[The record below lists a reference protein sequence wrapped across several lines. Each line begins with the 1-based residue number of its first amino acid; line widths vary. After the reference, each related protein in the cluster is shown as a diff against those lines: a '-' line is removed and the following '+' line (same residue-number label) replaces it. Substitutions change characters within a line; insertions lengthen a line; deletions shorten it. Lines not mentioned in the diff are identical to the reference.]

1 MKIRRLLLAEAGIRL
16 TRPAGDHGRAHATGR
31 CHETSI
37 ESRPGGVV
45 SIFDQTDESG
55 AAASRDRSLELFT
68 NRVELARRF
77 AGYLNDDPAPR
88 RILFLHGMGGNGKS
102 LLLRHL
108 ETRCSV
114 RLSPDQWREVRGYPD
129 EAFGEALRLAPSATP
144 VPVARL
150 NFDAKPVGEN
160 RPQESFSALFMLK
173 RQLGRFKVAF
183 PRFDFAAVTYLHRS
197 GLDFSKRLAEL
208 FGRAEL
214 GIAADLAGLLTGLP
228 VLKTGVDLL
237 QVIDRRLDD
246 LSARRHYQRRVPTSL
261 AHEILSLPAEPDLA
275 NELPRYFAQDLN
287 DALAP
292 ADRYPRVV
300 LLFDTHEAF
309 WGEERARAPTVL
321 PAGHSARDEW
331 LRRLLG
337 HLDLAGG
344 IVAVVA
350 GRTLPQWDTA
360 APARIPAEFLDAQ
373 PVGPLAPADAE
384 DYLRHAGVQAAEL
397 RAAMLA
403 YATVGAG
410 EIHPYFLGLC
420 ADVALAASQRG
431 ATLEPD
437 AFPKTRALADKE
449 RELTGRLL
457 AWVTPATEH
466 SIIALSACRAFTYAT
481 FSYLADPLGFGGQ
494 RVDFDRLV
502 AFSFIAPVTS
512 TPTPGSGEPPPGQ
525 SQAFAMHQ
533 LLRRLLRG
541 TDPDATRR
549 AHQLLRDHHAS
560 HAGEDFAGRVEAIY
574 HTNQIDPPVG
584 VVAWTATMDECLGV
598 SRYERCRALL
608 SLLPDLTIT
617 SDADRQACLTRVVR
631 AELGLGRWADAE
643 QLLTA
648 ELPADDPEVQLLWS
662 ELWFVRGDFDQAAVR
677 ARRALTPAGH
687 GRVDALIRLADIHLY
702 LGKLP
707 TAARY
712 AQQALQ
718 AARAGG
724 SARDHA
730 RCLGIVGATL
740 FFSGQITQA
749 EQHFTQALQ
758 TLQGTREDPD
768 RVILTILLGN
778 LGQAKE
784 ALADW
789 AGAEGHHREALARR
803 REAADARGSL
813 QSLHALARVLLG
825 QGQLD
830 AAEDQLQAA
839 LRLAVDLGD
848 QLEQAKLSHSH
859 ANLALRRGDP
869 SAARRHA
876 TDALRGFADY
886 GTSYDVAHATL
897 SLSEIAHAAGDEQAA
912 VRQRAAARQVVDSHG
927 FGLLTYL
934 FPALQPGAAERIA
947 AGLLAYALGDAFGL
961 PWEGTP
967 PAHIDVAAAE
977 RLPARPG
984 WPRGATSD
992 DTALTLLVAEHLV
1005 HHQGAGSP
1013 LELMRAFAEHAPG
1026 IRGLGPTTTQAIR
1039 RFQQHGTIQ
1048 PDDGN
1053 TNGAV
1058 MRALPI
1064 GWATP
1069 LNQADSRRQLTL
1081 QLSQIT
1087 HPGAEAACAA
1097 CIMAACASW
1106 AVEGASPS
1114 LLLEVARTE
1123 APLAVQACGADP
1135 RILSDLGQVAAGEWT
1150 VGPDGVRPHPYHT
1163 LTAVLHCLQ
1172 ATALPDAL
1180 RAAVALGG
1188 DTDTVAALVAGL
1200 LGVHHTPQQVRTQ
1213 LPWSRQVH
1221 TPPNAQL
1228 HQLAAGLAGLR
1239 AGVADG

>member
-1 MKIRRLLLAEAGIRL
+1 
-16 TRPAGDHGRAHATGR
+16 
-31 CHETSI
+31 
-37 ESRPGGVV
+37 V

-68 NRVELARRF
+68 NRVELTRRF
-77 AGYLNDDPAPR
+77 AGSLNEDPAPQ

-114 RLSPDQWREVRGYPD
+114 RLTPDQWQEVRFYPD
-129 EAFGEALRLAPSATP
+129 EAFGEALRLAPSATS
-144 VPVARL
+144 VPVARI

-160 RPQESFSALFMLK
+160 RPLESFSALFMLK
-173 RQLGRFKVAF
+173 RQLGGFKVAF
-183 PRFDFAAVTYLHRS
+183 PRFDFAAVTYLHKS

-208 FGRAEL
+208 FPRAEL
-214 GIAADLAGLLTGLP
+214 GVAADLAGLLTGLP

-237 QVIDRRLDD
+237 QVIDRRLDN
-246 LSARRHYQRRVPTSL
+246 LTARRHYQRRVPTQV
-261 AHEILSLPAEPDLA
+261 AQEILALPAEPDLA

-292 ADRYPRVV
+292 AGRYPRVV

-309 WGEERARAPTVL
+309 WGEERAHAAGML
-321 PAGHSARDEW
+321 AAGHRARDEW

-344 IVAVVA
+344 IVVVVA
-350 GRTLPQWDTA
+350 GRTVPQWDTA

-384 DYLRHAGVQAAEL
+384 GYLRRAGVQAAAL
-397 RAAMLA
+397 RAAMLD
-403 YATVGAG
+403 YAAVGAG

-420 ADVALAASQRG
+420 ADVALAAAQRG
-431 ATLEPD
+431 ATLAPD
-437 AFPKTRALADKE
+437 AFPTARALADKE
-449 RELTGRLL
+449 RELAGRLL
-457 AWVTPATEH
+457 AWVTPQTEH
-466 SIIALSACRAFTYAT
+466 SIIALSACRAFTYDT
-481 FSYLADPLGFGGQ
+481 FRYLADRLGFGGQ

-502 AFSFIAPVTS
+502 AFSFISPVSPVSPVTS
-512 TPTPGSGEPPPGQ
+512 PPTPGSGAPQPGQ
-525 SQAFAMHQ
+525 GQGQGFAMHQ

-541 TDPDATRR
+541 THPDATRS
-549 AHQLLRDHHAS
+549 AHQLLRNHHANQAE
-560 HAGEDFAGRVEAIY
+560 AGEDFTARVEAIY
-574 HTNQIDPPVG
+574 HTNQIDPPAG
-584 VVAWTATMDECLGV
+584 VAAWTAAMDECLGV

-617 SDADRQACLTRVVR
+617 SDADRRACLTRVVR

-643 QLLTA
+643 QLLSG

-662 ELWFVRGDFDQAAVR
+662 ELWFVRGDFDQAR
-677 ARRALTPAGH
+677 LSARRALTPAEP

-702 LGKLP
+702 LGELGD
-707 TAARY
+707 AAGY

-718 AARAGG
+718 AAQAGG

-749 EQHFTQALQ
+749 EQHFTQALAV
-758 TLQGTREDPD
+758 LRGPGEDPD

-778 LGQAKE
+778 LGQTKE
-784 ALADW
+784 TLGDW
-789 AGAEGHHREALARR
+789 AGAEAHHREALALRR
-803 REAADARGSL
+803 AAADARGSL

-830 AAEDQLQAA
+830 AAEGQLEAA

-848 QLEQAKLSHSH
+848 QLEQAKLDHSH
-859 ANLALRRGDP
+859 ANLALRRGNH
-869 SAARRHA
+869 ATARRHA
-876 TDALRGFADY
+876 EDALQGFADC

-897 SLSEIAHAAGDEQAA
+897 TLSEIAHAAGDEQAA
-912 VRQRAAARQVVDSHG
+912 VQQRAAARQVVDTHG
-927 FGLLTYL
+927 FGLLTHL
-934 FPALQPGAAERIA
+934 FPALQPGSSARIQ

-967 PAHIDVAAAE
+967 PASVDLAAAE

-984 WPRGATSD
+984 WPHGATSD

-1005 HHQGAGSP
+1005 QHRGAGSP
-1013 LELMRAFAEHAPG
+1013 LALMRAFAEHASS

-1039 RFQQHGTIQ
+1039 RFQHHGTIQ
-1048 PDDGN
+1048 PGGGDGN

-1069 LNQADSRRQLTL
+1069 FDHADHRRQLTI

-1106 AVEGASPS
+1106 AAEGASPT
-1114 LLLEVARTE
+1114 LLLKVALAE
-1123 APLAVQACGADP
+1123 APLAARACGADP
-1135 RILSDLGQVAAGEWT
+1135 RITSDLDHVATGSWAA
-1150 VGPDGVRPHPYHT
+1150 GPDGVSLHPYHT

-1172 ATALPDAL
+1172 ATTLPDAV

-1188 DTDTVAALVAGL
+1188 DTDTVAALVGGL
-1200 LGVHHTPQQVRTQ
+1200 LGARHTPQQVRAQ
-1213 LPWSRQVH
+1213 LPWSPQVH
-1221 TPPNAQL
+1221 TPPDDQL
-1228 HQLAAGLAGLR
+1228 HQLAAGLATIR
-1239 AGVADG
+1239 AGTADG